1 MATAPA
7 WSRRLPTPNACVR
20 ISGTRRNRVPA
31 TVADMRSTR
40 RAEMARFKVCYS
52 GYAYVE
58 ADSEDEAEQN
68 FWDDME
74 SYKETSVDVIVEVD
88 EFEVE
93 V

>member
-1 MATAPA
+1 
-7 WSRRLPTPNACVR
+7 
-20 ISGTRRNRVPA
+20 
-31 TVADMRSTR
+31 MRSTR
-40 RAEMARFKVCYS
+40 RFEMARFKVCFS